1 MTQMTTINR
10 GRPAHR
16 QRQFIAYVKDTV
28 RTDGV
33 APSYDMICRELGI
46 SSRGEVRRLVCAA
59 ERAGQ
64 LRRVGKG
71 RVRRIRLPEL

>member
-1 MTQMTTINR
+1 MNTTTSSR

-16 QRQFIAYVKDTV
+16 RRQLIAYVRHTV
-28 RTDGV
+28 REDGK
-33 APSYDMICRELGI
+33 APSYDMICRDLGI

-59 ERAGQ
+59 EKDGS